1 MIHKLLLA
9 AIALGLWANA
19 AASLSRPVQAQIRLG
34 PASVESSLADIARDI
49 HVLVTGIS
57 GCTNK
62 KICD

>member
-19 AASLSRPVQAQIRLG
+19 AASLSRPVQAQIIG
-34 PASVESSLADIARDI
+34 PSSMESRLADIASDI
-49 HVLVTGIS
+49 HALVTGTT